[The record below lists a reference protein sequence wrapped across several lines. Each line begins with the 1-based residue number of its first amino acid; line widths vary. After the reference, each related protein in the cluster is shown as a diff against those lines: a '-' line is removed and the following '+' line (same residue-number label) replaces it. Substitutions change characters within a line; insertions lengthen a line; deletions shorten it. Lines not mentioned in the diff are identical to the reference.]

1 MKTIKNEIVRS
12 FVGGFANLD
21 NEHRAGRDLHI
32 VPEFEILQ
40 EAYSLRHTYIRI
52 RFEANVCN
60 RLARQ
65 NVAHHVLCN
74 NIQAR
79 NLLHTHTQT
88 LINCKNLVHVFCLLL
103 LAKDTYI
110 P

>member
-40 EAYSLRHTYIRI
+40 EAYSLRHTYICI

-65 NVAHHVLCN
+65 NVTHHVLCN

-79 NLLHTHTQT
+79 NLLHAHTHTHTHTQ
-88 LINCKNLVHVFCLLL
+88 K
-103 LAKDTYI
+103 